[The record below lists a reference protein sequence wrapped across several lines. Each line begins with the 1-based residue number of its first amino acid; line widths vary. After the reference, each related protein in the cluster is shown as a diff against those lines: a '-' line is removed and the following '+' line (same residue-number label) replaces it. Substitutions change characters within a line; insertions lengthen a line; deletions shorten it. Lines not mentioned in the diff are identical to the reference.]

1 MKVFKWNLF
10 FYTRK
15 KIVSFQTNVLKKI
28 LLLKYSRHHFV
39 IRRRHGSPEWR
50 ELYYLQWCRSWFED
64 PHDMWCTFSCMDIS
78 YVCPINNANIWPFF
92 GLLRDAS
99 ALASIKT
106 PNIILE
112 KMTGPNI
119 ADKKGDSGAEG
130 VISGFKFLNIGQE
143 TWYSI
148 K

>member
-1 MKVFKWNLF
+1 MFPFW
-10 FYTRK
+10 RK
-15 KIVSFQTNVLKKI
+15 KYWVWFEYQVFLEIHTSSATCHEVFSNTYLTYYI
-28 LLLKYSRHHFV
+28 LQYIHK
-39 IRRRHGSPEWR
+39 
-50 ELYYLQWCRSWFED
+50 LYYLQWCRSWFED

-130 VISGFKFLNIGQE
+130 VISGFKFLNIGQA

-148 K
+148 N